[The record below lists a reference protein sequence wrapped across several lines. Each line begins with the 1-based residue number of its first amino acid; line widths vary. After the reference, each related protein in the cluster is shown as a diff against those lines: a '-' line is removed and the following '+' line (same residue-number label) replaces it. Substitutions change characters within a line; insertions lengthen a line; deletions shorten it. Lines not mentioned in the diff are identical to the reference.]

1 MSTAQVP
8 ALDMNKLNAFIGQ
21 FVTDLGASV
30 HAGMVVIGEKLGLYK
45 TLAAGPMSSAEL
57 AAKTGTD
64 ERYLREWLSS
74 QAAGG
79 YITYDAR
86 TGKFSLSEEQAFT
99 LALEDSPA
107 YLPGAFELA
116 LGSLA
121 AVPRIAESFRTG
133 AGMGWHEHEDGVFHG
148 CEKFFRPGYAAN
160 LVTSWIPSLHDVKQK
175 LEAGARVADVG
186 CGKGASTLL
195 LAKAFPKS
203 KFFGF
208 DYHDK
213 SIEAA
218 RESARRQGLGDQV
231 SFEVSKAKNYPGKD
245 YDFVA
250 VFDCLH
256 DMGDPVGA
264 ASHVRGSLAK
274 DGTWMIVEPFAKDDL
289 KDNLNPLG
297 RVYYSFSTLLCT
309 PCSRSQEVGLCLGA
323 QAGEKRIREV
333 VSAAGFSRFRRATET
348 PFNIVYEARP

>member
-1 MSTAQVP
+1 MAVNM
-8 ALDMNKLNAFIGQ
+8 DKLNSFLGQ
-21 FVTDLGASV
+21 FVGDLGAAV
-30 HAGMVVIGEKLGLYK
+30 HTGMVVIGDKLGLYK
-45 TLAAGPMSSAEL
+45 ALASGAMTSSEL
-57 AAKTGTD
+57 ATKTKTD

-79 YITYDAR
+79 YITYDDA
-86 TGKFSLSEEQAFT
+86 TKKFSLTEEQAFT
-99 LALEDSPA
+99 LADENSPA
-107 YLPGAFELA
+107 YLPGAFQLA

-133 AGMGWHEHEDGVFHG
+133 AGMGWHEHDDGVFHG

-160 LVTSWIPSLHDVKQK
+160 LMSTWIPSLQDVTAK

-186 CGKGASTLL
+186 CGKGASTILM
-195 LAKAFPKS
+195 AKAYPKS

-218 RESARRQGLGDQV
+218 RENAKSEGVGERAT
-231 SFEVSKAKNYPGKD
+231 FEVAKAKEFPGKD

-256 DMGDPVGA
+256 DMGDPIGA
-264 ASHVRGSLAK
+264 ARHVRESLGK
-274 DGTWMIVEPFAKDDL
+274 DGTWMIVEPFANDEL
-289 KDNLNPLG
+289 KDNLNPVG
-297 RVYYSFSTLLCT
+297 RMYYSFSTLLCT
-309 PCSRSQEVGLCLGA
+309 PCSRSQEVALCLGA
-323 QAGEKRIREV
+323 QSGEKRIREV
-333 VSAAGFSRFRRATET
+333 VSTAGFSRFRRATET

>member
-1 MSTAQVP
+1 MATAQVSP
-8 ALDMNKLNAFIGQ
+8 LDMNKLNTFIGQ

-45 TLAAGPMSSAEL
+45 ALSGGPMTPEEL
-57 AAKTGTD
+57 AVKTGTD
-64 ERYLREWLSS
+64 TRYLREWLSS

-79 YITYDAR
+79 YITYDHT
-86 TGKFSLSEEQAFT
+86 TGKFSLTQEQAFT
-99 LALEDSPA
+99 LANEDSPA

-121 AVPRIAESFRTG
+121 AVPRIVDSFRTG
-133 AGMGWHEHEDGVFHG
+133 KGMGWHEHEDGVFHG

-160 LVTSWIPSLHDVKQK
+160 LVSSWIPALHDVKEK

-195 LAKAFPKS
+195 LANAFPKS
-203 KFFGF
+203 RFFGF

-218 RESARRQGLGDQV
+218 RESAQQAGLADRV
-231 SFEVSKAKNYPGKD
+231 TFAMAKAKEFPGKD

-264 ASHVRGSLAK
+264 AAHVRQSLTK
-274 DGTWMIVEPFAKDDL
+274 DGTWMIVEPFANDQL
-289 KDNLNPLG
+289 KDNLNPVG

-323 QAGEKRIREV
+323 QAGEARIREV

>member
-1 MSTAQVP
+1 MATTQVP
-8 ALDMNKLNAFIGQ
+8 AINMDKLNAFIGQ

-45 TLAAGPMSSAEL
+45 ALAAHPMGPAEL
-57 AAKTGTD
+57 AARTETD
-64 ERYLREWLSS
+64 ERYVREWLAS

-79 YITYDAR
+79 YITYDNK
-86 TGKFSLSEEQAFT
+86 TGEFSLSEEQAFT
-99 LALEDSPA
+99 LANEDSPA

-121 AVPRIAESFRTG
+121 AVPRITESFRTG
-133 AGMGWHEHEDGVFHG
+133 SGMGWHEHVDGVFHG

-160 LVTSWIPSLHDVKQK
+160 LESTWIPSLTDVKAK

-203 KFFGF
+203 RFFGF

-213 SIEAA
+213 SIQAA
-218 RESARRQGLGDQV
+218 RANAQRDGIADRV
-231 SFEVSKAKNYPGKD
+231 TFELAKAKEFPGKD
-245 YDFVA
+245 YDLVA

-264 ASHVRGSLAK
+264 AAHVRQSLAK
-274 DGTWMIVEPFAKDDL
+274 DGTWMIVEPFANDQL
-289 KDNLNPLG
+289 VDNLNPVG
-297 RVYYSFSTLLCT
+297 RVMYSFSTLLCT

-323 QAGEKRIREV
+323 QAGESRIRDV
-333 VSAAGFSRFRRATET
+333 VTSAGFNRFRRATET

>member
-1 MSTAQVP
+1 MSTTAI
-8 ALDMNKLNAFIGQ
+8 DMDRLNS
-21 FVTDLGASV
+21 FVGKFVNDLGAAV
-30 HAGMVVIGEKLGLYK
+30 HAGMVVIGEKTGLYK
-45 TLAAGPMSSAEL
+45 ALANAPMTSAEL
-57 AAKTGTD
+57 AKQTATD
-64 ERYLREWLSS
+64 ERYVGEWLAS

-79 YITYDAR
+79 YIDYDR
-86 TGKFSLSEEQAFT
+86 VTEKYSLNPEQAFT
-99 LALEDSPA
+99 LANEQSPA

-121 AVPRIAESFRTG
+121 AVPRIAESFKTG
-133 AGMGWHEHEDGVFHG
+133 AGMGWHEHADGVYHG

-160 LVTSWIPSLHDVKQK
+160 LVSTWIPALDGVKEK
-175 LEAGARVADVG
+175 LERGARVADVG
-186 CGKGASTLL
+186 CGKGASTVLM
-195 LAKAFPKS
+195 AKSFPKS

-218 RESARRQGLGDQV
+218 RGVANREGLADRV
-231 SFEVSKAKNYPGKD
+231 TFEVANAKAVLGKD
-245 YDFVA
+245 YDLVA

-256 DMGDPVGA
+256 DMGDPTGV
-264 ASHVRGSLAK
+264 ASHVREMLAK
-274 DGTWMIVEPFAKDDL
+274 DGTWMIVEPFANDQL
-289 KDNLNPLG
+289 ADNFNPVG

-323 QAGEKRIREV
+323 QAGEKRIRQV
-333 VSAAGFSRFRRATET
+333 VESAGFSRFRRAAET

>member
-1 MSTAQVP
+1 MSTAQAP
-8 ALDMNKLNAFIGQ
+8 ALNMDKLSAFIGQ

-45 TLAAGPMSSAEL
+45 ALATGPMSAAEL
-57 AAKTGTD
+57 SAKTSTD
-64 ERYLREWLSS
+64 ERYLREWLAS

-79 YITYDAR
+79 YITFDEK
-86 TGKFSLSEEQAFT
+86 TNKFGLTEEQAFT
-99 LALEDSPA
+99 LAQEDSPA

-133 AGMGWHEHEDGVFHG
+133 AGMGWHEHDDGVFHG

-160 LVTSWIPSLHDVKQK
+160 LVTSWIPSLHDVKAK

-186 CGKGASTLL
+186 CGKGASTVLM
-195 LAKAFPKS
+195 AKAFPKS
-203 KFFGF
+203 RFFGF

-218 RESARRQGLGDQV
+218 RESAKREGVADRV
-231 SFEVSKAKNYPGKD
+231 AFEVSKAKSYPGKD
-245 YDFVA
+245 YDFVT

-264 ASHVRGSLAK
+264 ATHVRQSLAK
-274 DGTWMIVEPFAKDDL
+274 NGTWMIVEPFANDQL
-289 KDNLNPLG
+289 KDNLNPVG

-309 PCSRSQEVGLCLGA
+309 PCSRSQEVAACLGA

-333 VSAAGFSRFRRATET
+333 VTSAGFSRFRRATET

>member
-8 ALDMNKLNAFIGQ
+8 TLDMNKLNAFIGQ
-21 FVTDLGASV
+21 FVTDLGAAV

-45 TLAAGPMSSAEL
+45 ALAGEPLSSAQL
-57 AAKTGTD
+57 AAKTKTD
-64 ERYLREWLSS
+64 ERYLREWLAS

-79 YITYDAR
+79 YITYNER

-99 LALEDSPA
+99 LVNEDSPA

-121 AVPRIAESFRTG
+121 AVPRITESFHTG
-133 AGMGWHEHEDGVFHG
+133 DGMGWHEHVEGVFHG

-160 LVTSWIPSLHDVKQK
+160 LVSAWIPALRDVEAK
-175 LEAGARVADVG
+175 LKAGARVADVG
-186 CGKGASTLL
+186 CGKGASTILM
-195 LAKAFPKS
+195 AQAFPKS
-203 KFFGF
+203 QFFGF

-218 RESARRQGLGDQV
+218 RESARRNGVADRV
-231 SFEVSKAKNYPGKD
+231 TFNVIKAKEFPGRNYD
-245 YDFVA
+245 LVT

-264 ASHVRGSLAK
+264 AAHVQQSLAK
-274 DGTWMIVEPFAKDDL
+274 DGTWMIVEPFANDQL
-289 KDNLNPLG
+289 KDNLNPVG
-297 RVYYSFSTLLCT
+297 RVYYGFSTLLCT

-323 QAGEKRIREV
+323 QAGEARIREV
-333 VSAAGFSRFRRATET
+333 VTAAGFKRFRRATET

>member
-1 MSTAQVP
+1 
-8 ALDMNKLNAFIGQ
+8 MNKLNAFIGQ
-21 FVTDLGASV
+21 FVTDLGAAV
-30 HAGMVVIGEKLGLYK
+30 HTGMVVIGERLGLYK
-45 TLAAGPMSSAEL
+45 ALAGEPMSSAEL
-57 AAKTGTD
+57 AAKTKTD
-64 ERYLREWLSS
+64 ERYLREWLAS

-79 YITYDAR
+79 YITYDAKSD
-86 TGKFSLSEEQAFT
+86 KFSLTEEQAFT
-99 LALEDSPA
+99 LATEDSPA

-133 AGMGWHEHEDGVFHG
+133 AGMGWHEHVDGVFHG
-148 CEKFFRPGYAAN
+148 CEKFFRPAYAAN
-160 LVTSWIPSLHDVKQK
+160 LVNSWIPALSDVKEK

-186 CGKGASTLL
+186 CGKGSSTVLM
-195 LAKAFPKS
+195 AKAFPKS
-203 KFFGF
+203 RFCGF

-218 RESARRQGLGDQV
+218 RESAKRSGVADRVTFD
-231 SFEVSKAKNYPGKD
+231 VSKAKDFPGKD

-256 DMGDPVGA
+256 DMGDPIGA
-264 ASHVRGSLAK
+264 AAHVRQSLARE
-274 DGTWMIVEPFAKDDL
+274 GTWMIVEPFANDRL
-289 KDNLNPLG
+289 KDNLNPVG

-323 QAGEKRIREV
+323 QAGETRIREV
-333 VSAAGFSRFRRATET
+333 VTAAGFNRFRRATET

>member
-1 MSTAQVP
+1 MAV
-8 ALDMNKLNAFIGQ
+8 DMDKLNAFLGR
-21 FVTDLGASV
+21 FVADLGAAV
-30 HAGMVVIGEKLGLYK
+30 NTGMVVIGEKLGLYK
-45 TLAAGPMSSAEL
+45 ALAAAPVTSAEL
-57 AAKTGTD
+57 AAKTQTD
-64 ERYLREWLSS
+64 ERYLREWLAS
-74 QAAGG
+74 QVAGG
-79 YITYDAR
+79 YVTYDEK
-86 TGKFSLSEEQAFT
+86 TKNYSLTEEQAFA
-99 LALEDSPA
+99 LAQEDSPA
-107 YLPGAFELA
+107 YIPGAFELA

-133 AGMGWHEHEDGVFHG
+133 AGMGWHEHDDGVFHG

-160 LVTSWIPSLHDVKQK
+160 LVSSWIPALHDVKQK

-186 CGKGASTLL
+186 CGKGASTILM
-195 LAKAFPKS
+195 AKAFPKS
-203 KFFGF
+203 RFFGF

-218 RESARRQGLGDQV
+218 RDTAKRDGVADRV
-231 SFEVSKAKNYPGKD
+231 TFEVAKAKEYPGKD

-264 ASHVRGSLAK
+264 AVHVRESLRK
-274 DGTWMIVEPFAKDDL
+274 DGTWMIVEPFANDEL
-289 KDNLNPLG
+289 KDNMNPVG
-297 RVYYSFSTLLCT
+297 RVYYCFSTLLCT

-323 QAGEKRIREV
+323 QSGEAGMRQVIT
-333 VSAAGFSRFRRATET
+333 SAGFSRFRRATET

>member
-1 MSTAQVP
+1 MNTAEIPVI
-8 ALDMNKLNAFIGQ
+8 DINKLNAFIGQ
-21 FVTDLGASV
+21 FVTDLGAAV

-45 TLAAGPMSSAEL
+45 ALAGDPMSSAQL
-57 AAKTGTD
+57 AAKTKTD
-64 ERYLREWLSS
+64 ERYVREWLAS

-79 YITYDAR
+79 YICYDER
-86 TGKFSLSEEQAFT
+86 NDRFSLNEEQAFT
-99 LALEDSPA
+99 LATEESPA

-133 AGMGWHEHEDGVFHG
+133 AGMGWHEHADDVFHG

-160 LVTSWIPSLHDVKQK
+160 LVSSWIPALHDVQEK
-175 LEAGARVADVG
+175 LEKGARVADVG

-195 LAKAFPKS
+195 MAKAFPNS
-203 KFFGF
+203 LFFGF
-208 DYHDK
+208 DYHEK

-218 RESARRQGLGDQV
+218 RESAARNNVASRVTFDVLTA
-231 SFEVSKAKNYPGKD
+231 KAFPGKNYD
-245 YDFVA
+245 LVA

-256 DMGDPVGA
+256 DMGDPIGA
-264 ASHVRGSLAK
+264 ATHVRQSLAN
-274 DGTWMIVEPFAKDDL
+274 DGTWMIVEPFANDQL
-289 KDNLNPLG
+289 KDNLNPVG

-323 QAGEKRIREV
+323 QAGERRIDEV
-333 VSAAGFSRFRRATET
+333 VRAAGFSRFRRAAET
-348 PFNIVYEARP
+348 PFNILYEARP